1 MLYSYKNYISILE
14 SKRLDNLKSKYV
26 DKLNVPQEIFDYWV
40 KNNNNTLEWLLKIYV
55 NSENPDHILLSK
67 MATEFMNNKDN
78 LSINKITEI
87 DSIGKMRKVLNE
99 LTDYDGYDKRFTE
112 GKGNSNDLWVLLNTD
127 EWFIYKPYTYEASEE
142 YGNRKERESNWC
154 TTYDKIYFTE
164 HLGPQGAILYII
176 NKFDPTK
183 DWALKIGE
191 STISAWNYEDINKY
205 NSSDIKEIVEKIWN
219 KNEEPYK
226 ILMKYSDEIEDD
238 RPIVNW
244 DDAIENAKIEIR
256 NMSIREI
263 AEQYGDSIIFRH
275 VDDEKY
281 LDDKRDEEIERL
293 QYDWKYESDLVD
305 RVIKILDDFD
315 DWLEEDKQKLFNLFI
330 TKMKE
335 ANESNENEY
344 YDVVNTDIQ
353 DIIQY
358 IKDSYSSKDI
368 YKLVEEVGLQDEI
381 IEQLANEYM
390 SVFNDAEDYLRS
402 IYGRDLN
409 SRYLEELEYYVN
421 FYSLANDIVEDMG
434 KEELQHYL

>member
-164 HLGPQGAILYII
+164 HLGPQGGMLYII

-183 DWALKIGE
+183 DWALEIGE

-226 ILMKYSDEIEDD
+226 ILMKYSDEIV
-238 RPIVNW
+238 I
-244 DDAIENAKIEIR
+244 IQKKENPTE
-256 NMSIREI
+256 
-263 AEQYGDSIIFRH
+263 Y
-275 VDDEKY
+275 EKY
-281 LDDKRDEEIERL
+281 NKE
-293 QYDWKYESDLVD
+293 
-305 RVIKILDDFD
+305 
-315 DWLEEDKQKLFNLFI
+315 KQFKSYKKL
-330 TKMKE
+330 MKTPI
-335 ANESNENEY
+335 SN
-344 YDVVNTDIQ
+344 
-353 DIIQY
+353 
-358 IKDSYSSKDI
+358 
-368 YKLVEEVGLQDEI
+368 
-381 IEQLANEYM
+381 
-390 SVFNDAEDYLRS
+390 
-402 IYGRDLN
+402 
-409 SRYLEELEYYVN
+409 
-421 FYSLANDIVEDMG
+421 
-434 KEELQHYL
+434 

>member
-164 HLGPQGAILYII
+164 HLGPQGGMLYII

-183 DWALKIGE
+183 DWALEIGE